1 MQLAEKQREFSTIST
16 QFEQLK
22 TDFRYNL
29 GLLSD
34 RDAELEKFDASH
46 ALLTATLEDRDRQL
60 AEIQKLHA
68 EATSGAHNSRY
79 IKIDFLCTRNAC
91 YRQDDPSF

>member
-1 MQLAEKQREFSTIST
+1 MKSLFPFHHAQLNEKQAELDAISA

-29 GLLSD
+29 GLLED
-34 RDAELEKFDASH
+34 RDSELEKYDASH

-68 EATSGAHNSRY
+68 EATSGTC
-79 IKIDFLCTRNAC
+79 L
-91 YRQDDPSF
+91 

>member
-1 MQLAEKQREFSTIST
+1 MSA

-29 GLLSD
+29 GLLED
-34 RDAELEKFDASH
+34 RDAELEKYDASH

-68 EATSGAHNSRY
+68 EATSGTCLRRHGSGALMAKMIEAFQCIHAV
-79 IKIDFLCTRNAC
+79 LM
-91 YRQDDPSF
+91 

>member
-1 MQLAEKQREFSTIST
+1 MQLNEKQAELDTIGA

-29 GLLSD
+29 GLLEE
-34 RDAELEKFDASH
+34 RDAELEKYDASH

-68 EATSGAHNSRY
+68 EATSGNS
-79 IKIDFLCTRNAC
+79 CTKVGPAWHTIHEHFIT
-91 YRQDDPSF
+91 YLY